1 MATVFFFKK
10 GISKRVFLFHLCCP
24 RMGKFTTKETLMIM
38 VIFSNMKVWMKK
50 IHPNVLAQPDAQC

>member
-1 MATVFFFKK
+1 
-10 GISKRVFLFHLCCP
+10 
-24 RMGKFTTKETLMIM
+24 MGKFTTKETLMIM